1 MVSTVISK
9 IISMQPNFTVSE
21 NAISQYVINHAEQI
35 LTTTITALADET
47 GTSEASINRFCKK
60 LGYKGFNGLKIAL
73 AQESFYNNMVQE
85 TPSSSGGNFISSIT
99 SDYRSMLNNTAA
111 LLDEKT
117 VFGAAEMI
125 KNARCINLYA
135 LANTTF
141 AAREFRYKLELAG
154 IRAKDFT
161 DPLSIS
167 LQVTNTAPGDLS
179 IFIARSIM
187 MKDIYQAASAST
199 DRGGKNL
206 TITSVD
212 SPKLGDLSD
221 YKFIVSDKLIANNT
235 TALSDNLMYLYVTDI
250 IYRALL
256 KSDKGLRQ
264 KKLNSD
270 ALINNSQ
277 TMDSYVFEY

>member
-1 MVSTVISK
+1 MVSTVVSK

-73 AQESFYNNMVQE
+73 AQENFYNNMVQE
-85 TPSSSGGNFISSIT
+85 TPASSGNFIASIT

-111 LLDEKT
+111 LLDEAT
-117 VFGAAEMI
+117 VFKAAEMI
-125 KNARCINLYA
+125 KNAKNINLYA
-135 LANTTF
+135 LAGTAF
-141 AAREFRYKLELAG
+141 VAKEFRYKLELTG

-161 DPLSIS
+161 DPLSIN
-167 LQVTNTAPGDLS
+167 LQVTNTSPGDLS

-187 MKDIYQAASAST
+187 MKDIYQAASASI

-212 SPKLGDLSD
+212 SPKLSDISD

-235 TALSDNLMYLYVTDI
+235 TALSDNLMYLYVIDI
-250 IYRALL
+250 IYSALL
-256 KSDKGLRQ
+256 KSDKALRQ

-277 TMDSYVFEY
+277 TMDSYAFEY

>member
-21 NAISQYVINHAEQI
+21 NAISQYVIGHAEQI

-85 TPSSSGGNFISSIT
+85 TPSSGGNFIASVT
-99 SDYRSMLNNTAA
+99 SDYRSML
-111 LLDEKT
+111 
-117 VFGAAEMI
+117 
-125 KNARCINLYA
+125 KNINLYA

-154 IRAKDFT
+154 IRAKEYT

-167 LQVTNTAPGDLS
+167 LQVTNTSPGDLS

-187 MKDIYQAASAST
+187 MKDIYQAANASI

-212 SPKLGDLSD
+212 SPKLNDIAD

-250 IYRALL
+250 IYSALL
-256 KSDKGLRQ
+256 KSDKALRQ